1 MPIIK
6 LNCLV
11 LSVAFFSIGD
21 AYDKD
26 IGPTGVIKSKEVPIE
41 VLKSISDE
49 EEE

>member
-26 IGPTGVIKSKEVPIE
+26 IGPTGVIKSREVPIE